1 MSIRDFLTGLFRDPA
16 NLRSFVDDPD
26 QALTPNKAL
35 GDLFTP
41 HIEEG
46 GPAPVD
52 DYPNPPEDDEP
63 DHDHAIDDGGV
74 DLDISAVVWGEAV
87 E

>member
-1 MSIRDFLTGLFRDPA
+1 MS
-16 NLRSFVDDPD
+16 DDPD

-63 DHDHAIDDGGV
+63 HHDHAIDDGCV
-74 DLDISAVVWGEAV
+74 DLNISAVVWGEVV